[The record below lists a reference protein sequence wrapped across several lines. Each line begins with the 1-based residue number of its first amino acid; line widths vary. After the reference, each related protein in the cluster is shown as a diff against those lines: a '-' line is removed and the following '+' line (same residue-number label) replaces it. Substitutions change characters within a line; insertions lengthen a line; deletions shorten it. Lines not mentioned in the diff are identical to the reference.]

1 MAIVQFANLFRT
13 TLHPK
18 AKYFFHFFF
27 QKHAKV
33 HPKMC
38 LSESLSF
45 FFSDDGILLPLY
57 CGREK
62 KEVFVMLAN
71 QRRCDT

>member
-1 MAIVQFANLFRT
+1 MAIAICKGDPYHFAT
-13 TLHPK
+13 QK
-18 AKYFFHFFF
+18 KIFFHFFF
-27 QKHAKV
+27 QKRAKV

-45 FFSDDGILLPLY
+45 FNGDDILIPLY
-57 CGREK
+57 RGREK
-62 KEVFVMLAN
+62 KEEFVMLAN

>member
-1 MAIVQFANLFRT
+1 MAIAIYRGD
-13 TLHPK
+13 LHRFSTRK
-18 AKYFFHFFF
+18 KYFFLFFL

-45 FFSDDGILLPLY
+45 FNGDGILIPLY
-57 CGREK
+57 RGREK
-62 KEVFVMLAN
+62 KEEIVMLAN